1 MTLIR
6 QNNEHNKLNLKKIA
20 QALMPQCQRIAYQV
34 LDTVSVA
41 TQYIE
46 TKKAD
51 LFLENIQQ
59 SLQLVRKHVR
69 LLKNEVRLQV

>member
-1 MTLIR
+1 
-6 QNNEHNKLNLKKIA
+6 
-20 QALMPQCQRIAYQV
+20 MPQCQRIAYQV